1 MVLLVDDDND
11 VRAAAAGMLRYAG
24 HDVIE
29 AGSGR
34 EALDC
39 LGRESDRIDLM
50 IVDFVMP
57 GMNGVEVARLGRLS
71 RPGLPILFVTGFANT
86 AELAGQTSSDLILR
100 KPFRTTEL
108 VAKIGEALRS
118 APAGFG

>member
-1 MVLLVDDDND
+1 M
-11 VRAAAAGMLRYAG
+11 RTATAGMLRYAG
-24 HDVIE
+24 YDVIE
-29 AGSGR
+29 AASGR
-34 EALDC
+34 EALDR
-39 LGRESDRIDLM
+39 LGREGDRIDLM

-86 AELAGQTSSDLILR
+86 AELAVQTSSDLILR